1 MYYIQELDKPNI
13 ILKFFNIINLEG
25 DKLMLPIK
33 DEILDERQAE
43 RLALKTKA
51 LLERTN
57 CKKIVLS
64 KKLKLN
70 INYVNNLY
78 TYKYEICDGKWLFEV
93 LTIEVLDYLTEKMKI
108 KKEETAIAILVND
121 LSEISY
127 QNIKKIIKQYK
138 RVSIITNH
146 MEKFKKIESKIFK
159 EEGIMITIA
168 NNKKKS
174 LAKIPIILNID
185 FPSELINKYNLNDNA
200 VIINIKGN
208 VTIKNKRFNGTN
220 INDYEIEYDNKN
232 NYDLNLDNNYKLSE
246 VYEGNLY
253 KKSPIRFIEK
263 TLKKDKVRISKL
275 IGNNMV
281 I

>member
-1 MYYIQELDKPNI
+1 
-13 ILKFFNIINLEG
+13 
-25 DKLMLPIK
+25 
-33 DEILDERQAE
+33 
-43 RLALKTKA
+43 
-51 LLERTN
+51 
-57 CKKIVLS
+57 
-64 KKLKLN
+64 
-70 INYVNNLY
+70 
-78 TYKYEICDGKWLFEV
+78 
-93 LTIEVLDYLTEKMKI
+93 
-108 KKEETAIAILVND
+108 
-121 LSEISY
+121 
-127 QNIKKIIKQYK
+127 
-138 RVSIITNH
+138 
-146 MEKFKKIESKIFK
+146 
-159 EEGIMITIA
+159 MITIA

-174 LAKIPIILNID
+174 LVKIPIILNID

-208 VTIKNKRFNGTN
+208 VTIKNKRFNGIN